1 MTGGCC
7 VCLGYSLDRSM
18 MVTGSVVMVTG
29 SVVMVTGSVVMVMRS
44 VMMVTGSVVKVT
56 RSVVMVARSVVMVAG
71 YGAVAKE
78 VSQTANILVIVMPDR
93 LSACSADAGGS
104 VSLGMAF
111 IIRA

>member
-1 MTGGCC
+1 
-7 VCLGYSLDRSM
+7 M

-29 SVVMVTGSVVMVMRS
+29 SVVMVTGSVVMV
-44 VMMVTGSVVKVT
+44 T
-56 RSVVMVARSVVMVAG
+56 RSVVMVAG

-104 VSLGMAF
+104 VSLGMVF
-111 IIRA
+111 IIRV